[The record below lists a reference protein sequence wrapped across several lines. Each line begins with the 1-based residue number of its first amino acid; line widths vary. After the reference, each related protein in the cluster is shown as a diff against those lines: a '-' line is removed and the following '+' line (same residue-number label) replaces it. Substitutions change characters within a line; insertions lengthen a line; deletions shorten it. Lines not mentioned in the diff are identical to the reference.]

1 MKISDLIEQGETRF
15 KAAGIAFG
23 QGTLTARDESRWLT
37 LAALGLP
44 VDSPEDTESTELNE
58 SQVAHVQDVF
68 DRRVASRLPAAYLT
82 GEAWLKG
89 YPFRVDPRVIIP
101 RSFIAELLLDHC
113 QPWIRDPL
121 AVHQIL
127 DLCTGSGCLAIIA
140 ADQFPN
146 ARVVATD
153 LSADALA
160 VAALNVDD
168 YDLNEQVRLIESNV
182 FENIPEQA
190 FDLII
195 SNPPYVP
202 EHKRDSLPPEFRHE
216 PDMAL
221 IADDHGMAIV
231 RDILKNAAR
240 YLSNN
245 GLLFIEVGHERQACD
260 ALLAREFPGLH
271 ALWIETEEQSDNVF
285 LLTAEQLRQHPWR
298 RPE

>member
-1 MKISDLIEQGETRF
+1 MKISQLIGEGESRF
-15 KAAGIAFG
+15 QTAGLAFG
-23 QGTLTARDESRWLT
+23 QGTLTAWDEARWLT

-44 VDSPEDTESTELNE
+44 VDSPDTIESTALNNE
-58 SQVAHVQDVF
+58 QIRHVQEIF
-68 DRRVASRLPAAYLT
+68 DRRIASRLPAAYLT

-121 AVHQIL
+121 AVRNIL

-146 ARVVATD
+146 AHVVASD
-153 LSADALA
+153 LSADALQ
-160 VAALNVDD
+160 VAALNIED
-168 YDLNEQVRLIESNV
+168 YELTEQITLIESDV
-182 FENIPEQA
+182 FQKIPEQR

-202 EHKRDSLPPEFRHE
+202 PNKRDTLPREFQHE

-221 IADDHGMAIV
+221 IAEDRGMAIV
-231 RDILKNAAR
+231 REILKKAAN
-240 YLSNN
+240 YLAND
-245 GLLFIEVGHERQACD
+245 GVILVEVGHEREACD
-260 ALLAREFPGLH
+260 LLLDQEFPGLH
-271 ALWIETEEQSDNVF
+271 ALWIETDEQSDNVF
-285 LLTAEQLRQHPWR
+285 LLTANQLQQYPWR
-298 RPE
+298 PRP